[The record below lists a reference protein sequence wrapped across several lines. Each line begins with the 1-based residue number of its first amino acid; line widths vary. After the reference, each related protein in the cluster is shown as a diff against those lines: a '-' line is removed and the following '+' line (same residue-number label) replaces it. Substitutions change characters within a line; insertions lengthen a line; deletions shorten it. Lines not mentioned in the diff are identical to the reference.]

1 MHRQDLLEQ
10 LTNLERLMLRVGW
23 LEQRRL
29 ARELSDFG
37 LTVTQFSV
45 LRSIL
50 HQDQQSTMSALAD
63 ETLLRC
69 ATMTGIV
76 DRLARMGV
84 VARQRDPEDR
94 RRVLVE
100 LTPSGREVLQ
110 GVRRKLRA
118 RLRDT
123 FVHLSSDDAE
133 ELVRLLQLYLEAL
146 GEPLE
151 RDRSE

>member
-1 MHRQDLLEQ
+1 MHRQELLEH

-29 ARELSDFG
+29 ARDLADFG

-50 HQDQQSTMSALAD
+50 HQDKQSTMSALAD

-76 DRLARMGV
+76 DRLARMGLV
-84 VARQRDPEDR
+84 TRQRDPEDR

-100 LTPSGREVLQ
+100 LTSSGREVLQ
-110 GVRRKLRA
+110 GVRRSRRV
-118 RLRDT
+118 RLRGT
-123 FVHLSSDDAE
+123 LVRLSSDDAE
-133 ELVRLLQLYLEAL
+133 ELVHLLQLYLEAL
-146 GEPLE
+146 GEQLE
-151 RDRSE
+151 RDRSG

>member
-1 MHRQDLLEQ
+1 LI
-10 LTNLERLMLRVGW
+10 LRVGW

-29 ARELSDFG
+29 ARDLAGFG

-76 DRLARMGV
+76 DRLARMGL

-100 LTPSGREVLQ
+100 LTPSGREALQ
-110 GVRRKLRA
+110 GVRRKRRA
-118 RLRDT
+118 RLQDT
-123 FVHLSSDDAE
+123 LVHLSSDDAE
-133 ELVRLLQLYLEAL
+133 ELVRLLKLYLEAL
-146 GEPLE
+146 GNQLE
-151 RDRSE
+151 RDRSG